1 HASSPLPSCRSTTS
15 LSPFTVSKTPPS
27 VSPRPSPVTSPKSS
41 HGEGRTRLRCDHRA
55 VAHEKGQPRRA
66 ALTTSATSVTPTSAC
81 IVILDDRGHQE
92 LVVDFLRGPVLKSGV
107 PALRIVPEFDVP
119 HNITVRVLAS
129 RIL

>member
-41 HGEGRTRLRCDHRA
+41 HGEGRTRLRRDHRA

-81 IVILDDRGHQE
+81 IVILDDRGQQ
-92 LVVDFLRGPVLKSGV
+92 VLRHRLGTPRRTPHPHARTTA
-107 PALRIVPEFDVP
+107 PATPAP
-119 HNITVRVLAS
+119 P
-129 RIL
+129 